1 MGKKYKSNRLE
12 SSKNIQFNISNF
24 NVNHYYLFIVTRY
37 NNLLKGIKNLDS
49 IKPNKE
55 EVDMIEEEISNCIC
69 NNPNKKDLKVISIMP
84 NFYNVFKEMKKLD
97 CKSSEYA
104 KNISN
109 ILNYLKNKN
118 EPITLKKIAER
129 YNYFYKIKISI
140 STISRILK
148 KHLNIRFLKTVAKNP
163 KLEEKNYMI
172 MSFVFLRCIIRSLE
186 LKLNLLFVDET
197 GFLLENNNYFSWR
210 NPDEEIYKG
219 PKTKT
224 KERLN
229 LILCV
234 SNSKVIT
241 KKFTKNPVDSKV
253 FIEFLNDLF
262 KELSEEEKTK
272 TIIVMDNATFH
283 ISRDVVNF
291 FKNNKLKGLT
301 ICPYRSSFNMI
312 ELTFRYVKNII
323 YKNVYSNLNDL
334 QEDVIKILESKKL
347 KMTLIN
353 LYKETLQK
361 YKIFI
366 DKNIDYKLN

>member
-1 MGKKYKSNRLE
+1 MGKKYKSKRSG
-12 SSKNIQFNISNF
+12 SSKNIQFNICNF
-24 NVNHYYLFIVTRY
+24 EVNHYYLFIVTRY
-37 NNLLKGIKNLDS
+37 ISLLKGSKNLNS

-55 EVDMIEEEISNCIC
+55 EIDMLEEEINNCIC
-69 NNPNKKDLKVISIMP
+69 TNPNKKNLKVISIMP

-104 KNISN
+104 KNISY

-186 LKLNLLFVDET
+186 LKLKLLFVDET

-210 NPDEEIYKG
+210 NPDEEIYQG

-253 FIEFLNDLF
+253 FIEFLNDLI
-262 KELSEEEKTK
+262 KELSEEEKQK

-323 YKNVYSNLNDL
+323 YKNVYSKLNDL

-366 DKNIDYKLN
+366 DKNINYKLN

>member
-1 MGKKYKSNRLE
+1 MGKKFKSKKSK
-12 SSKNIQFNISNF
+12 SSNNIQFNICNF
-24 NVNHYYLFIVTRY
+24 EVNHYYLFIVTRY
-37 NNLLKGIKNLDS
+37 ISLLKGIKNLNC

-55 EVDMIEEEISNCIC
+55 EVDMLEKEINKCIC
-69 NNPNKKDLKVISIMP
+69 NNPNKKDLKVITIMP
-84 NFYNVFKEMKKLD
+84 NFYKVFKEMKKLD
-97 CKSSEYA
+97 CKTSEYA
-104 KNISN
+104 KNISF

-140 STISRILK
+140 STISRVLK
-148 KHLNIRFLKTVAKNP
+148 KHLNIRFLKTVPKNP

-172 MSFVFLRCIIRSLE
+172 MSFVFMRCIIRSLE
-186 LKLNLLFVDET
+186 LKLNLLFIDET

-210 NPDEEIYKG
+210 NPDEEVYKG
-219 PKTKT
+219 PKTNV

-234 SNSKVIT
+234 SNSKVIA

-253 FIEFLNDLF
+253 FIEFLDDLV
-262 KELSEEEKTK
+262 KELSEEEKRN

-283 ISRDVVNF
+283 ISGDVVNF

-323 YKNVYSNLNDL
+323 YKNVYSKLNDL
-334 QEDVIKILESKKL
+334 QQDVIKILESRKL

-366 DKNIDYKLN
+366 DKNIDYNLN

>member
-1 MGKKYKSNRLE
+1 MGKKYTSTRLE

-361 YKIFI
+361 YKIFMRQL
-366 DKNIDYKLN
+366 KEM